1 MAFALLT
8 RGYSDRTSLPRGLCT
23 GQLSSSPLAAR
34 IRLASR
40 NGIATESAP
49 RLAEIRYDM
58 HFSSAVDAARESAEL
73 DWELECGY
81 GTGDACPDW
90 TASTEDSGGDGRSGM
105 ARADGLHSAADV
117 RD

>member
-1 MAFALLT
+1 MAFSLIT

-58 HFSSAVDAARESAEL
+58 HFSGAVNAARESAEL
-73 DWELECGY
+73 DWELES
-81 GTGDACPDW
+81 
-90 TASTEDSGGDGRSGM
+90 ASHRRVGGGN
-105 ARADGLHSAADV
+105 
-117 RD
+117 